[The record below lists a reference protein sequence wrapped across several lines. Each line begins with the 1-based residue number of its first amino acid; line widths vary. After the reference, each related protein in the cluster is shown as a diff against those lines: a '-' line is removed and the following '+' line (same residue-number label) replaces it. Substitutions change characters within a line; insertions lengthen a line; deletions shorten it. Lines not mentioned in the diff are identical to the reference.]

1 MRIPCKSG
9 TGDLFA
15 FHFTFFEMDHYSN
28 LWIFVSKFTS
38 ASAGKLY
45 KIYRKAKKNMSS
57 GALHSDSE
65 HQVKWLSNKCDS
77 ELILITIEDYRC

>member
-1 MRIPCKSG
+1 MKQFTDNEDTLQEWNRWP
-9 TGDLFA
+9 FA

-57 GALHSDSE
+57 GALLSDGE

-77 ELILITIEDYRC
+77 ELI